1 MKNLPPPPIMAA
13 IAAMLQ
19 PYGIDA
25 QKLLQ
30 EEDKSIKSNQPQWLS
45 PRTIEERYCLGRW
58 SIYRLIRSGNLKS
71 SKLSSAKS
79 GKVLVDA
86 DSLRNYLASKEYI
99 PEAMNSV
106 TTHKEITGEAK

>member
-1 MKNLPPPPIMAA
+1 MKTVPPAPIMAA
-13 IAAMLQ
+13 IASMLQ

-30 EEDKSIKSNQPQWLS
+30 EEKSIKSNQPQWLS

-58 SIYRLIRSGNLKS
+58 SIYRLIRNGKLKS

-106 TTHKEITGEAK
+106 KPK

>member
-1 MKNLPPPPIMAA
+1 MPAPPPPIMAA

-25 QKLLQ
+25 QRLLH
-30 EEDKSIKSNQPQWLS
+30 EDSIKISDDSPKWLS
-45 PRTIEERYCLGRW
+45 PSSIELKYGLGRW
-58 SIYRLIRSGNLKS
+58 STYRLIRSGALKS
-71 SKLSSAKS
+71 AKLSSAKS

-86 DSLRNYLASKEYI
+86 TSLRNYLASKEYI